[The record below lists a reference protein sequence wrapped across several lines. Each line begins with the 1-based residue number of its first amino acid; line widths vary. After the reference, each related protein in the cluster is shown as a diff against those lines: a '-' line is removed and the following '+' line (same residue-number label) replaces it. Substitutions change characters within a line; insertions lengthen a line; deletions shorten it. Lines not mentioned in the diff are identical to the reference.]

1 MSFED
6 MLLRAKFGD
15 EVAKCWLLEK
25 YKPLLLKSAI
35 VDKQFD
41 EDLYA
46 SCITG
51 EIDDFD
57 IVIFFQVAQ

>member
-15 EVAKCWLLEK
+15 DVAKCWLLEK

-41 EDLYA
+41 EDLYQEL
-46 SCITG
+46 CITLIKCV
-51 EIDDFD
+51 EKFAI
-57 IVIFFQVAQ
+57 

>member
-41 EDLYA
+41 EDLYQEL
-46 SCITG
+46 CITL
-51 EIDDFD
+51 IKC
-57 IVIFFQVAQ
+57 V

>member
-25 YKPLLLKSAI
+25 YKPLLLCLTLVK
-35 VDKQFD
+35 
-41 EDLYA
+41 
-46 SCITG
+46 CI
-51 EIDDFD
+51 ENFIL
-57 IVIFFQVAQ
+57 

>member
-35 VDKQFD
+35 VEKRFD
-41 EDLYA
+41 EDLYQELCLTLVK
-46 SCITG
+46 CI
-51 EIDDFD
+51 DNF
-57 IVIFFQVAQ
+57 VI